1 MRLRSKVL
9 LQGGLLFGY
18 YDRHKVNAFSVLEV
32 LQKVNPKH
40 CKSSTFLNAG
50 HRNSFDNETR
60 LIARPHIDIGIPKK
74 DRTQSSIVP
83 VQKEV
88 ELLELQPK
96 SSEETWSYVMDEAI
110 VHGNSLKTYSFGRG
124 VDRAELL
131 MKTQGRPL
139 DADVEIW
146 QGPDNTPL
154 RVRVHLEDGGKRT
167 FRSTFELPGMDS
179 HSIAIRN
186 IGQEHSPL
194 TSGLF
199 SDSQQPRNNNKG
211 PAHALSSISE
221 PSLIQGGSLNTYRFK
236 TNVES
241 VQVMIKTNGL
251 ALNARV
257 ELFQGPENDKHVM
270 DIYSENGSE
279 RPFYAVVET
288 PGAGNVVRVT
298 NTASIEFPIYASV
311 ESYLERNKK

>member
-1 MRLRSKVL
+1 MRLCNKILLKGSLLLVL
-9 LQGGLLFGY
+9 HNIHRV
-18 YDRHKVNAFSVLEV
+18 DAFSVVDV
-32 LQKVNPKH
+32 LQHAHTKH
-40 CKSSTFLNAG
+40 CKTLTSLDAG

-88 ELLELQPK
+88 EIQPK
-96 SSEETWSYVMDEAI
+96 SSEQTWAYAMGEAI
-110 VHGNSLKTYSFGRG
+110 VHGNSLKTYSFSRG

-154 RVRVHLEDGGKRT
+154 KIRVHLEDGGKRT
-167 FRSTFELPGMDS
+167 FRSSFELPGMYS

-199 SDSQQPRNNNKG
+199 SDPQQRRNNSKG
-211 PAHALSSISE
+211 PAQALSNISE

-270 DIYSENGSE
+270 EIYSENGNE

-288 PGAGNVVRVT
+288 PGAGNVVSIT

-311 ESYLERNKK
+311 EAYLERKK